1 MKKTRPDFK
10 KYYELYTKKYGKLFT
25 DFENKKVTAYVYIIL
40 TLLTVSFFGLLAIK
54 PTLATVSTLQK
65 QKSDSELILTKLKQ
79 KLAAIS
85 SLDQQYAK
93 LGDTANRIY
102 EAVPTSPQIP
112 TLTRQLEILANRN
125 QVTVNKMEFGTIEL
139 YPAKQPSPG
148 SKAFSFLFTVSIEG
162 DTPHINAFITSL
174 INFDR
179 IVTLERVTTSN
190 SDNGQNAVITGRA
203 YFYTK

>member
-10 KYYELYTKKYGKLFT
+10 KYYELYIRKYGKLFT
-25 DFENKKVTAYVYIIL
+25 DFENKKITAYVYIIL

-65 QKSDSELILTKLKQ
+65 QKSDSKLVLTKLNQ

-85 SLDQQYAK
+85 SLDQQYAQ
-93 LGDTANRIY
+93 LGDTADRIY
-102 EAVPTSPQIP
+102 AAVPTTPEIP
-112 TLTRQLEILANRN
+112 TLTRQLEVLANRN
-125 QVTVNKMEFGTIEL
+125 QVTVNKMEFGTVEL
-139 YPAKQPSPG
+139 YPAKQPPPG
-148 SKAFSFLFTVSIEG
+148 SKAFSFLFTVSVEG
-162 DTPHINAFITSL
+162 DTPHINAFIASL

-190 SDNGQNAVITGRA
+190 SQNGQSAVITGRA
-203 YFYTK
+203 YFYTQ